1 TQWPRQAKVNTRAA
15 LPTLRESLLQSMAGR
30 SSIRTSGDVVA
41 LQFAVEGG
49 ATDAE
54 HASGEGF
61 VAFDL
66 LEDALDGGAF
76 DVFEVGGGERRRG
89 GAVSGTRFGGGREI
103 RNQFGCGVRRGPGRT
118 RIEAGD

>member
-66 LEDALDGGAF
+66 FEDALDGGAF
-76 DVFEVGGGERRRG
+76 DVFQIGGGESRG
-89 GAVSGTRFGGGREI
+89 GALPGTRIGCGCEI
-103 RNQFGCGVRRGPGRT
+103 GNQFGRGVRGQPGR
-118 RIEAGD
+118 G